1 MRWPRAGE
9 LVSRLRLVD
18 LARVG
23 TIGLR
28 ARRCAPRS
36 TALGIAIGIAA
47 MVAVV
52 GISASSRADV
62 LAQLDGLGT
71 DMLRVAPGQTAFGDE
86 TTLPESARA
95 VADRIGPVTSAA
107 GLTGVDASVR
117 RNDHIDESITGGIW
131 VVAADTGVLDAIS
144 GELADR
150 SLPRRRVEPGA
161 DRRARR
167 RRRRTAS
174 ASTPSTRRHGCG
186 SAGSGSS

>member
-1 MRWPRAGE
+1 MRFRRAGE

-28 ARRCAPRS
+28 ARRSRTAL

-71 DMLRVAPGQTAFGDE
+71 DMLRVAPGQTAFGDD

-95 VADRIGPVTSAA
+95 VADRIGPVKI
-107 GLTGVDASVR
+107 GRASCR
-117 RNDHIDESITGGIW
+117 E
-131 VVAADTGVLDAIS
+131 
-144 GELADR
+144 
-150 SLPRRRVEPGA
+150 RV
-161 DRRARR
+161 
-167 RRRRTAS
+167 
-174 ASTPSTRRHGCG
+174 
-186 SAGSGSS
+186 